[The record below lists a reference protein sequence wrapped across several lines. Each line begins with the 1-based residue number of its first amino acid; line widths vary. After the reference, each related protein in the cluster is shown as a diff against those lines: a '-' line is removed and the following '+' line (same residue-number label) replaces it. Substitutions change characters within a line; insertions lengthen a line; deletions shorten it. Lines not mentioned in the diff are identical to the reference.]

1 MKKEK
6 LYNVIFPI
14 WLMILIPP
22 IILSV
27 IPANFIIDSLVLL
40 LGLKISKVTD
50 KFKNYKKCILK
61 VWIFGF
67 LIDIAGSL
75 LLFATQVLG
84 FSSFL
89 SDNLIEPLMWNPFS
103 NVFALLYA
111 ITVIALCGFLIYK
124 VNCRFSFEKTNLDQT
139 QKRFISILLA
149 IITAPYL
156 FLLPTSLFY

>member
-14 WLMILIPP
+14 WLMVLIPP
-22 IILSV
+22 IILIV

-40 LGLKISKVTD
+40 LGLKILNITD

-67 LIDIAGSL
+67 LADIIGSL
-75 LLFATQVLG
+75 LLFATQFLG

-103 NVFALLYA
+103 NLLALLYA
-111 ITVIALCGFLIYK
+111 IIVIVLCGFLIYK
-124 VNCRFSFEKTNLDQT
+124 VNYRFSFKKTDLNDT
-139 QKRFISILLA
+139 QKRFVSLLLA
-149 IITAPYL
+149 LITAPYL

>member
-14 WLMILIPP
+14 WLMVLIPP
-22 IILSV
+22 IILIV

-40 LGLKISKVTD
+40 LGFKILSITD

-61 VWIFGF
+61 IWVFGF
-67 LIDIAGSL
+67 LVDIAGSM
-75 LLFATQVLG
+75 LLFATQFLG

-89 SDNLIEPLMWNPFS
+89 SNNLIEPLMWNPFS
-103 NVFALLYA
+103 NVLALLYA
-111 ITVIALCGFLIYK
+111 IIIIALCGILIYK
-124 VNCRFSFEKTNLDQT
+124 VNYRFSFMKTDLNDT

-149 IITAPYL
+149 VITAPYL